1 MQEYPLEPHRVG
13 LGKEELPCKWD
24 KLTLINS
31 NKISPMYRYVR
42 FPFGAPVGGV
52 REGGNP
58 MRKGQV
64 NSDKLSPMHR

>member
-1 MQEYPLEPHRVG
+1 
-13 LGKEELPCKWD
+13 
-24 KLTLINS
+24 
-31 NKISPMYRYVR
+31 MYRYVR